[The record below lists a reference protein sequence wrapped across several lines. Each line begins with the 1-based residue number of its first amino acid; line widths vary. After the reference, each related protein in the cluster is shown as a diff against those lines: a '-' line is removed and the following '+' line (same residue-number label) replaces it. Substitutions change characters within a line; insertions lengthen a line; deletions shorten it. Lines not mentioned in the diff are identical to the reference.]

1 MPDPIRRRPRPSAD
15 TDVFVGPLPE
25 DDAPAP
31 ADADVLERMESIR
44 RTLAP
49 TNEALSVPTDP
60 VRDDAT
66 LSSIRRGMV
75 DYAREQTSPAA
86 ERQRAAAALV
96 RATEDARTF
105 RERQR
110 QAAVAEVNAR
120 APVGVDTTETPSAIT
135 SAVRGAA
142 RTIPLAGSWM
152 DEALGAAQTAKH
164 VITGDTPIERIPE
177 DYRRN
182 QQAWDYWYDRA
193 AAENPLAHSLG
204 SGSGLAAGTLAMGLS
219 PFGTRMNNAI
229 TAAETSLPAAFSG
242 ANALGRLARGTEAAA
257 LMGAIDQAGASDAP
271 LLSGETGRR
280 AAGGAMLGAA
290 LNLPIQGGLEG
301 VSWLANRLS
310 PASVRELAESGAEAL
325 ANTQVGGETG
335 DVARRML
342 AGTPEARQLRAAAV
356 AGERGMDDV
365 AQRGAAEFG
374 RFLDASE
381 EAMGAVTHDTDKV
394 RRLAERF
401 AQEPPNP
408 QAVDDA
414 LSTLESVAGDLDWM
428 SGQSMTGP
436 LRSRSREALRQIQ
449 SLRQAVDEIG
459 VDFATP
465 EGQAQVYALLDS
477 AKKSVGRAYS
487 SYLRSTGQ
495 NRPGVTTPSH
505 SPNRA
510 FERAYD
516 RLRQNLENPDMW
528 GEAATSLQRPLN
540 AAYTEY
546 IPYADELASL
556 AEEGAERSAN
566 SGFTQRSAANARA
579 WSDLANNASRW
590 EDQARRDS
598 IRQGVR
604 AAGRLA
610 ETVDQQ
616 LAGGRA
622 AEAAQRM
629 RQSGSAIEDIINQME
644 IQGRARDEL
653 RQLAGVKVRG
663 VSLDQV
669 VRYLAQAEAAAQS
682 GNAAVRGG
690 AAAGAEALSRMQRA
704 ANAMQTIRRYMAAPT
719 ANVAEVARVIA
730 GFAAEDPT
738 ILEGAAQ
745 MPDANAA
752 SPASVATD
760 EQFDPDYLPGE
771 LGASPEIAPTP
782 TLRNEP
788 RRQQDADEFDPDYLP

>member
-49 TNEALSVPTDP
+49 TNEALSVPADP

-66 LSSIRRGMV
+66 LSSIRRGMM

-86 ERQRAAAALV
+86 ERQRAVAALD

-182 QQAWDYWYDRA
+182 QQTWDYWYDRA

-204 SGSGLAAGTLAMGLS
+204 SGAGLTAGTLAMGLS

-242 ANALGRLARGTEAAA
+242 VNVLGRLARGTEAAA

-280 AAGGAMLGAA
+280 AAGGALLGAA

-374 RFLDASE
+374 RFLDLSD
-381 EAMGAVTHDTDKV
+381 EAMGAVTHSSDKTRAMARAFEADPASPDAVNRSMEALV
-394 RRLAERF
+394 RAANEI
-401 AQEPPNP
+401 QEFTGEYY
-408 QAVDDA
+408 QGAVRQRA
-414 LSTLESVAGDLDWM
+414 
-428 SGQSMTGP
+428 
-436 LRSRSREALRQIQ
+436 REAMRQV
-449 SLRQAVDEIG
+449 SMAAEEINAT
-459 VDFATP
+459 DLSTP
-465 EGQAQVYALLDS
+465 EGQASAYMLLDA
-477 AKKSVGRAYS
+477 AKKSIGRAYS
-487 SYLRSTGQ
+487 GYLRSTGQ

-510 FERAYD
+510 FERAYEG
-516 RLRQNLENPDMW
+516 LRRSLEDTNIW
-528 GEAATSLQRPLN
+528 GRGAVEVQRPLN
-540 AAYTEY
+540 AAYAEY
-546 IPYADELASL
+546 LPFADDLSAL

-610 ETVDQQ
+610 ETVDRQ

-644 IQGRARDEL
+644 VQGRARDEL

-719 ANVAEVARVIA
+719 ANAAEVARVIA

-760 EQFDPDYLPGE
+760 EQFDPDYLPGD